1 MTKGLFVMDKKFVD
15 LVYPQHVREEIEQS
29 VDVISPSLSA
39 QEVLDD
45 PSILQDVEVLFSG
58 WSGLQFD
65 EKLIKEAPHLK
76 AIFHAAGSIKPI
88 VSDEFWDRDIL
99 ITSAYEANAVP
110 VAEYTLSQILFSL
123 KSGWKFVRD
132 VRENKSYPSKPFHHI
147 AGGFDSTVGI
157 ISLSTVGKKVIEML
171 QHFDI
176 NILIYD
182 PFLSEEEAASL
193 HIKKC
198 SLDEVFKQA
207 DVVSLHAPLLPETI
221 GMITGEHMKLMKD
234 HASFINTARG
244 AIVKEEEMIEVLKKR
259 QDITAIIDVTHPEP
273 PMTESPLYDLKNVIV
288 TPHIAGSEGPECGR
302 MGAYMLEELKRYLKS
317 EPLKWQISKE
327 KFKRMA

>member
-1 MTKGLFVMDKKFVD
+1 MTKGLFVMDKNFVD
-15 LVYPQHVREEIEQS
+15 LVYPQTVREEIERS
-29 VDVISPSLSA
+29 VDLISQPLLA

-45 PSILQDVEVLFSG
+45 PSIIQDVDVLFSG

-65 EKLIKEAPHLK
+65 EELLKEAPNLK

-88 VSDEFWDRDIL
+88 VSEAFWKRDIL

-123 KSGWKFVRD
+123 KNGWQFVRE
-132 VRENKSYPSKPFHHI
+132 VRQNKSYPAKPFHHI

-157 ISLSTVGKKVIEML
+157 ISLSTIGKKVIEML

-176 NILIYD
+176 NVLIYD
-182 PFLSEEEAASL
+182 PFLSEAEADSIN
-193 HIKKC
+193 IKKC
-198 SLDEVFKQA
+198 SLDEVFEHA

-221 GMITGEHMKLMKD
+221 DMIRGEHFKKMKD
-234 HASFINTARG
+234 HATFINTARG
-244 AIVKEEEMIEVLKKR
+244 AIVKEIEMIDVLKER
-259 QDITAIIDVTHPEP
+259 PDITAILDVTNPEP
-273 PMTESPLYDLKNVIV
+273 PAFDSPLYDLSNVIL

-302 MGAYMLEELKRYLKS
+302 MGAYMLEELKRYLNG
-317 EPLKWQISKE
+317 EQLKWQISQE